1 MKGCKGL
8 QDLIA
13 LHASDDLAEK
23 DRPRVEQHL
32 QSCPECRQAAAAMRE
47 LVAAASRERVAPPQG
62 VADRVM
68 QRMQQSPPPAR
79 RPSFRRLAALGYA
92 AGLAM
97 VFGAGILLGMQLTA
111 SSVHG
116 GAGPVAASPP
126 VSPARHHTDVA
137 AGPPAREAPAT
148 VEQEEPAP
156 AASMASVPAPT
167 RESEVVR
174 ERSSASAPPRSARH
188 PDRRVVTEHPALA
201 PLPSFP
207 EPPAPSE
214 PPAIEAPLPA
224 GLDDARLASAP
235 EGEPGW

>member
-23 DRPRVEQHL
+23 DRRRVEQHL
-32 QSCPECRQAAAAMRE
+32 QSCPECRRAAAAMRE

-62 VADRVM
+62 LADRVM
-68 QRMQQSPPPAR
+68 QRMQQRPLPAR
-79 RPSFRRLAALGYA
+79 QPPFRWFAALGYA
-92 AGLAM
+92 AGLAV

-156 AASMASVPAPT
+156 AASMGYVGRAFQA
-167 RESEVVR
+167 RR
-174 ERSSASAPPRSARH
+174 GSARAGARALQPRH
-188 PDRRVVTEHPALA
+188 PDRGVAAEHPALS
-201 PLPSFP
+201 PPPSLP

-235 EGEPGW
+235 EEEPGW